1 MFYDLHM
8 HSCLSPCAED
18 EMTPNNICNMALIK
32 GLEIIAVTD
41 HNSTRQLPAVHEAAV
56 NCGIR
61 LLYGTEI
68 QTSEEVHVL
77 GLFRKL
83 EDSQTFQTWIDERMP
98 GIKNDPAFFGNQLLM
113 NGQDEV
119 IGIED
124 NLLLVSLD
132 ATLEE
137 TVDAIHAYGGKVILA
152 HVLDRQNSVTTQ
164 LGFIPIGLAYDG
176 LEVKSEEQKLRVLE
190 THPWIKEEDT
200 YWFIDSDA
208 HRLIDMSEAD
218 DFMRDSVFRK
228 LWGDDII

>member
-1 MFYDLHM
+1 M
-8 HSCLSPCAED
+8 HIRIIRLFGLWLL
-18 EMTPNNICNMALIK
+18 MTVMVMTTPLQAQTSDSLI
-32 GLEIIAVTD
+32 
-41 HNSTRQLPAVHEAAV
+41 V
-56 NCGIR
+56 NHLRECGISFSHDNSV
-61 LLYGTEI
+61 T
-68 QTSEEVHVL
+68 
-77 GLFRKL
+77 
-83 EDSQTFQTWIDERMP
+83 
-98 GIKNDPAFFGNQLLM
+98 LLM

-164 LGFIPIGLAYDG
+164 LGFIPMGLAYDG

-218 DFMRDSVFRK
+218 NFMRDSVFRK